1 VSLQRGSSSLSEPR
15 GAERGSSVRSRAIV
29 EVIES
34 STRTSTVQARTAPG
48 RVVLDEH
55 RLAALGAVGR
65 FNTAIAGHNLDAAG
79 LELYTTEK
87 TPT

>member
-1 VSLQRGSSSLSEPR
+1 
-15 GAERGSSVRSRAIV
+15 
-29 EVIES
+29 
-34 STRTSTVQARTAPG
+34 
-48 RVVLDEH
+48 VLDEH